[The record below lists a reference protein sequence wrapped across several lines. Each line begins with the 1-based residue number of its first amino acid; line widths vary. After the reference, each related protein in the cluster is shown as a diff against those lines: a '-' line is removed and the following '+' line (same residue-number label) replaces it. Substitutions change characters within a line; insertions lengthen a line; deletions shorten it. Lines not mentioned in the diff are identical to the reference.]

1 MQLTGTSIHQV
12 AVGLGSLWFTRNLE
26 KTPTMLVQIQFGPS
40 PDLKTNKHNIPR
52 ELETLATSQ
61 DCK

>member
-1 MQLTGTSIHQV
+1 MTGTSIHRV
-12 AVGLGSLWFTRNLE
+12 AVGLGSLWFTGNLE
-26 KTPTMLVQIQFGPS
+26 KTPTMLVQIQFGPG
-40 PDLKTNKHNIPR
+40 PDLKTNNHDIPG